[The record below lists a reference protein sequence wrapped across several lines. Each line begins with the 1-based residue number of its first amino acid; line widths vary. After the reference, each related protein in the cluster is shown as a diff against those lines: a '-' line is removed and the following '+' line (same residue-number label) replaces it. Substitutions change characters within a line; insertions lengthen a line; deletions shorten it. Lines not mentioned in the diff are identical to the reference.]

1 MTPLA
6 AVLRG
11 LTAGAPGTLAMDAL
25 LFARYRRGGGD
36 SDFWSWE
43 SSASLSSWD
52 DAPAPAQVG
61 KRLFEG
67 FFQRQ
72 LPPARARLVNN
83 VMHWGYGVFQ
93 ASQYGIVAGSLRRPR
108 IRYGLPFGAAVWAS
122 DYVILGAA
130 KLYKPIWE
138 YDAKTLA
145 RDLSAHV
152 LYGAVTATAFRLL
165 SASDLRRSSARPA
178 PLRRAA
184 AAFRHVA

>member
-6 AVLRG
+6 ATLRG
-11 LTAGAPGTLAMDAL
+11 LTAGVPGTLAMDVL

-43 SSASLSSWD
+43 SSAGLKSWE

-72 LPPARARLVNN
+72 LPPERARLVNN
-83 VMHWGYGVFQ
+83 VMHWGYGTFQ
-93 ASQYGIVAGSLRRPR
+93 AGLYGIVVGSLRRPR
-108 IRYGLPFGAAVWAS
+108 TRYGVPFGAAVWAG
-122 DYVILGAA
+122 DYVTLGAA

-138 YDAKTLA
+138 YEAKTLT
-145 RDLSAHV
+145 RDLSAHL
-152 LYGAVTATAFRLL
+152 LYGTVTACVFQLL
-165 SASDLRRSSARPA
+165 SRSDAGC
-178 PLRRAA
+178 
-184 AAFRHVA
+184 

>member
-6 AVLRG
+6 AILRG
-11 LTAGAPGTLAMDAL
+11 LIAGAPGTLAMDTL
-25 LFARYRRGGGD
+25 LFARYRRDGGE

-43 SSASLSSWD
+43 SSADLSSWE

-72 LPPARARLVNN
+72 LPPERARLVNN
-83 VMHWGYGVFQ
+83 VMHWGYGIFQ

-108 IRYGLPFGAAVWAS
+108 IRYGLPFGAVVWAS
-122 DYVILGAA
+122 DYVLLGAA

-145 RDLSAHV
+145 RDLSAHM
-152 LYGAVTATAFRLL
+152 LYGVVTASAFQLL
-165 SASDLRRSSARPA
+165 SASDLRRSSGRPT
-178 PLRRAA
+178 PPRRAA
-184 AAFRHVA
+184 ASTRCAA

>member
-1 MTPLA
+1 MSPLA
-6 AVLRG
+6 AILRG
-11 LTAGAPGTLAMDAL
+11 LIAGAPGTLAMDTL
-25 LFARYRRGGGD
+25 LFARYVRGGGE

-43 SSASLSSWD
+43 SSADLSTWK

-67 FFQRQ
+67 LFQRQ
-72 LPPARARLVNN
+72 LPPERARLVNN
-83 VMHWGYGVFQ
+83 LMHWGYGTFQ
-93 ASQYGIVAGSLRRPR
+93 AGGYGIVAGSLRRPR
-108 IRYGLPFGAAVWAS
+108 IRYGFSFGAALWAS

-152 LYGAVTATAFRLL
+152 VYGVVTACAFQLL
-165 SASDLRRSSARPA
+165 SGSDLGGSSTRRRPVRWAPARA
-178 PLRRAA
+178 RHAA
-184 AAFRHVA
+184 